1 MLSEYFAKYPDND
14 YLSYMND
21 NKADADLSS
30 VINVLIPDYCDPDLI
45 NTVKSMFI
53 NAANPQRVRIKVFY
67 QDDNDEMFEELSN
80 MSNVKMK
87 RISPDACR
95 GSAYARYQCSTMVE
109 NDTDYVMHV
118 DSHMRCAKF
127 WDVAMITLWKNCNDE
142 NAIVSQRSPNFSECY
157 DEPLDSDRWIK
168 EVWHIFN
175 KLRYAGYTDFYGNVL
190 PIPLVV
196 CPNDNSISRQT
207 ACISAHTLFIKAS
220 TDKIVPFDPYMYFYA
235 DENCMAL
242 RYWTHGYNIYS
253 PDYYPIFHLYERE
266 ETMKK
271 YLNIDLDRGNRVQ
284 DDWLRYTVE
293 VERTKALFG
302 LFDRKVD
309 LGRFCLGDKRTLKE
323 YEEYCGVDFKNKKI
337 SQYCLDGDV
346 HIKTGETF
354 DIPNPTEEK
363 LNEDI
368 DDVTYKYTREDL
380 IEIWRDLAHRSSDES
395 KGLEKPLIV
404 TDNGLFSLGMLKGLF
419 NALEKAGVE
428 YALYHDVVANP
439 TIKNVNE
446 GLEIYKS
453 NSCDSIVAFGGGSA
467 LDCAKTIGALATN
480 KGKTVEKLKGL
491 LHVHKKMPF
500 FIAIPTTAGTGSET
514 TLAAVIVN
522 EVTHHKYAINDPHL
536 IPDVAVHDPKLLTGL
551 PGKITS
557 TTGMDALTHAVEAYI
572 GHSNTRKTQQ
582 AALKAVKLIKDNLLE
597 SYNDPKNLTYRK
609 NMQEASFLAGVAFT
623 RAYVGY
629 VHAIAH
635 SLGGKYNVPHG
646 LANAIIL
653 PYVLESFGEKA
664 YKKLAELSDSINLC
678 DKNETR
684 EFKAK
689 AFIKWIREM
698 NAKMDI
704 PDKFD
709 IDYVDKDVEEM
720 AHHAIKEGNPLYPV
734 PRIFSYEDF
743 LVIYRLVL
751 K

>member
-1 MLSEYFAKYPDND
+1 MNCAELTKQKLLYNDMLSEYFAKYPDND

-80 MSNVKMK
+80 MPNVKMK

-168 EVWHIFN
+168 EVQHMFN
-175 KLRYAGYTDFYGNVL
+175 KLRYAEYTDFYGNVL
-190 PIPLVV
+190 PIPLSVW
-196 CPNDNSISRQT
+196 PNDNSISRQT

-271 YLNIDLDRGNRVQ
+271 YLNIDLDRCNRVQ
-284 DDWLRYTVE
+284 DEWLRYTVE

-309 LGRFCLGDKRTLKE
+309 LGRFCLGNKRTLKE

-337 SQYCLDGDV
+337 SQYCLNGDV

-380 IEIWRDLAHRSSDES
+380 IEIWRDINVI
-395 KGLEKPLIV
+395 K
-404 TDNGLFSLGMLKGLF
+404 TDAISENRIT
-419 NALEKAGVE
+419 VE
-428 YALYHDVVANP
+428 YAVDDNNAALALVSMTSLLDNTEEKIDIFLLYSNLSEESVSLLD
-439 TIKNVNE
+439 TIKK
-446 GLEIYKS
+446 YK
-453 NSCDSIVAFGGGSA
+453 NC
-467 LDCAKTIGALATN
+467 
-480 KGKTVEKLKGL
+480 KL
-491 LHVHKKMPF
+491 
-500 FIAIPTTAGTGSET
+500 S
-514 TLAAVIVN
+514 
-522 EVTHHKYAINDPHL
+522 Y
-536 IPDVAVHDPKLLTGL
+536 
-551 PGKITS
+551 
-557 TTGMDALTHAVEAYI
+557 
-572 GHSNTRKTQQ
+572 
-582 AALKAVKLIKDNLLE
+582 IKDNNE
-597 SYNDPKNLTYRK
+597 SRREANTVLHLACDTLFLGDIKNLSSEEDDKEPVMVCFEGTEPYLCKCQNSYKRYWWHYARLSAAHIHFLELHFNDAEVLFK
-609 NMQEASFLAGVAFT
+609 NVTCDLEYT
-623 RAYVGY
+623 
-629 VHAIAH
+629 I
-635 SLGGKYNVPHG
+635 GG
-646 LANAIIL
+646 
-653 PYVLESFGEKA
+653 
-664 YKKLAELSDSINLC
+664 
-678 DKNETR
+678 DK
-684 EFKAK
+684 
-689 AFIKWIREM
+689 
-698 NAKMDI
+698 
-704 PDKFD
+704 
-709 IDYVDKDVEEM
+709 
-720 AHHAIKEGNPLYPV
+720 
-734 PRIFSYEDF
+734 
-743 LVIYRLVL
+743 
-751 K
+751 